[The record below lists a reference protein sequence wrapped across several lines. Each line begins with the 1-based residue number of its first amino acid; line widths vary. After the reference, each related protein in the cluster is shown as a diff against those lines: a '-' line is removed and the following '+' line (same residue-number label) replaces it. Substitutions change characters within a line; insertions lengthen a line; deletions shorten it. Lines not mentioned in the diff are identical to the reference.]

1 VILAGK
7 YSACPIQIFAVGGQI
22 LFAGISISSRRQV
35 LAPAEIEFSDMTFST
50 DAREQLCHNFV
61 AVHTKLPGSHSYHR
75 VLRAVGIGTWIFL
88 GLPILDTSTRRGYSL
103 TSLQWRAWLVFF
115 VLFGPAFW
123 YSSSPKSRPHPARV
137 SALVIEV
144 VAVLGMTFFLFDYFV
159 GFLLVIVSWQV
170 ALLLRLKTA
179 IIWMLVSSA
188 LLLYLLDPHYYMG
201 WRWGATGALLG
212 FQAFAIV
219 TAALARA
226 ESELRQDQARI
237 NAELVSTRELLRAS
251 SKLGE
256 RMRISR
262 ELHDSVGHH
271 LTALCLHLEAAL
283 NGSPDQTNE
292 GIQNAQSAAKEA
304 LEEVR
309 GVVSTMQGGEDIHLH
324 SALRLLAEKIPR
336 VRLHL
341 SIAEELRITDAAR
354 ANSVLRCVQEI
365 TTNTLKHSNA
375 ENLWIA
381 LRLNDGGIEIEASD
395 DGRGRRRAEPGFGL
409 TAMRERF
416 EELGGVVSF
425 ETGIEQGFLV
435 RAWLPANE
443 AGAMK

>member
-1 VILAGK
+1 M
-7 YSACPIQIFAVGGQI
+7 
-22 LFAGISISSRRQV
+22 
-35 LAPAEIEFSDMTFST
+35 D
-50 DAREQLCHNFV
+50 
-61 AVHTKLPGSHSYHR
+61 TKLPGSHSYHQ

-88 GLPILDTSTRRGYSL
+88 GLPILDSSTRRGYTL
-103 TSLQWRAWLVFF
+103 TSLQWRTWLVFF
-115 VLFGPAFW
+115 LLFGPAFW
-123 YSSSPKSRPHPARV
+123 YSSSTRTRPGWARV

-170 ALLLRLKTA
+170 ALLLRLRIA
-179 IIWMLVSSA
+179 IIWMLVASA
-188 LLLYLLDPHYYMG
+188 LLLYFLDPHYYMG

-237 NAELVSTRELLRAS
+237 NAELVSTRELLRES

-283 NGSPDQTNE
+283 NGSPDQASE
-292 GIQNAQSAAKEA
+292 GIQSAQVAAREA

-324 SALRLLAEKIPR
+324 SALRLLAERIPR
-336 VRLHL
+336 IRLHL
-341 SIAEELRITDAAR
+341 SIGEGLRVTDAAR

-365 TTNTLKHSNA
+365 STNTLKHSDA
-375 ENLWIA
+375 ANLWIV
-381 LRLNDGGIEIEASD
+381 LRLNDGVIEIEARD
-395 DGRGRRRAEPGFGL
+395 DGHGTRGVEPGFGL
-409 TAMRERF
+409 TAMRKRF
-416 EELGGVVSF
+416 EELGGIVSF
-425 ETGIEQGFLV
+425 ETGIEKGFLV
-435 RAWLPANE
+435 RARLPATE

>member
-1 VILAGK
+1 
-7 YSACPIQIFAVGGQI
+7 
-22 LFAGISISSRRQV
+22 
-35 LAPAEIEFSDMTFST
+35 M
-50 DAREQLCHNFV
+50 
-61 AVHTKLPGSHSYHR
+61 
-75 VLRAVGIGTWIFL
+75 FL
-88 GLPILDTSTRRGYSL
+88 GLPILDSSTRSGYTL
-103 TSLQWRAWLVFF
+103 TSLQWRAWLLFF
-115 VLFGPAFW
+115 LLFGPAFW
-123 YSSSPKSRPHPARV
+123 YSSSSKNRPVAARV
-137 SALVIEV
+137 GALLIEV
-144 VAVLGMTFFLFDYFV
+144 VAILGMTFFLFDYFV

-170 ALLLRLKTA
+170 ALLLPLRVA
-179 IIWMLVSSA
+179 IIWMLTASA
-188 LLLYLLDPHYYMG
+188 LLLYFLDPHYYMG

-237 NAELVSTRELLRAS
+237 NAELVSTRELLRES

-283 NGSPDQTNE
+283 NAPTDQASE
-292 GIQNAQSAAKEA
+292 GIQSAQVAARHA

-324 SALRLLAEKIPR
+324 SALRLLAERIPR
-336 VRLHL
+336 IRLHL
-341 SIAEELRITDAAR
+341 SIAESLRITDPER

-375 ENLWIA
+375 VNLWIVIQS
-381 LRLNDGGIEIEASD
+381 RDGGIEIEARD
-395 DGRGRRRAEPGFGL
+395 DGRATRRPEPGFGL
-409 TAMRERF
+409 TALRQRF

-435 RAWLPANE
+435 RAWLPVTD